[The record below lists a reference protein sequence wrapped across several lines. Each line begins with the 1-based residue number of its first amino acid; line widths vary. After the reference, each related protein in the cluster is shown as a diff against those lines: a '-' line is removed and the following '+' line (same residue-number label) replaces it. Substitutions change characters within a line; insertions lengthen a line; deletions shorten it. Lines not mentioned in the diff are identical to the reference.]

1 MTDHLSTL
9 QVKQLCLKALPEDEL
24 VAAAIHTAKC
34 QSCDQRFVEELK
46 RQRGSLP
53 FTFTLDPEFWFRDAH
68 VDFELL
74 VELADKTL
82 DQEMEEIVNIHLR
95 TCETCREDVR
105 SFLAFRAR
113 ETGLSYAQPEYKA
126 THETEAPPWWQ
137 HLQTRP
143 AYAMAAIIL
152 VAVAVLIGV
161 IAFNSRP
168 GSLEASKKEQASPG
182 VEPGSSVSPSPS
194 QNVTSSPSGVSDS
207 ATVATLK
214 DSGGEVTIDKNGR
227 VTGLDQVSE
236 NSREYIARAALS
248 EQIEPADVLRRLSG
262 EQSGLRGN
270 DNGPQGFR
278 LLYPVRSVVI
288 DDRPVFRWESLP
300 GASSYRVYVL
310 DAKGNQVGQS
320 EELAPAQ
327 TQWKAPLLHRGQ
339 IFSWVVTALVDG
351 KKVVSPSA
359 SAPEMKFAVL
369 ATADFKELIRLKKTN
384 SHLALGVFYAR
395 AGLLDQAERE
405 FESLSKLN
413 PDSELA
419 RKLLRNVRSISKR
432 N

>member
-1 MTDHLSTL
+1 
-9 QVKQLCLKALPEDEL
+9 
-24 VAAAIHTAKC
+24 
-34 QSCDQRFVEELK
+34 
-46 RQRGSLP
+46 
-53 FTFTLDPEFWFRDAH
+53 
-68 VDFELL
+68 
-74 VELADKTL
+74 
-82 DQEMEEIVNIHLR
+82 MEEIVNIHLR

-113 ETGLSYAQPEYKA
+113 ETDLSYARPEYKT
-126 THETEAPPWWQ
+126 THETGAVSWWQ
-137 HLQTRP
+137 RLQTRP
-143 AYAMAAIIL
+143 AYAAAAIVL

-161 IAFNSRP
+161 IAFNSRS
-168 GSLEASKKEQASPG
+168 GSLEASKKEQASPD
-182 VEPGSSVSPSPS
+182 VERSSNVSPSPS
-194 QNVTSSPSGVSDS
+194 QNVTSSSSGVDS
-207 ATVATLK
+207 AIVVTLK

-236 NSREYIARAALS
+236 NSRQYIARAALS
-248 EQIEPADVLRRLSG
+248 EQIEPAGVLRRLSG

-288 DDRPVFRWESLP
+288 EDRPVFRWESLP

-310 DAKGNQVGQS
+310 DTNGNQVGQS

-327 TQWKAPLLHRGQ
+327 THWKAPSLRRGQ
-339 IFSWVVTALVDG
+339 IFLWVVTALVDE

-369 ATADFKELIRLKKTN
+369 ATADFQELARLKKTN

-395 AGLLDQAERE
+395 SGLLDQAEHE
-405 FESLSKLN
+405 LESLIKLN

-419 RKLLRNVRSISKR
+419 PKLLQNVRSIRKGKVTAVITSK
-432 N
+432 